1 MLNKKSIK
9 QKKLMEVCHD
19 LPALVAFM
27 FLFQVEVVAQEKYKK
42 NTRIQTQVHQLQL
55 KLYSKIV
62 SKNETVIVAT
72 EKNEGVDTNTEIYIN
87 GKKK

>member
-19 LPALVAFM
+19 FHSVAFM

-42 NTRIQTQVHQLQL
+42 VIQEFKPQILQL
-55 KLYSKIV
+55 LARQLIV
-62 SKNETVIVAT
+62 
-72 EKNEGVDTNTEIYIN
+72 
-87 GKKK
+87 